1 MNKRGFL
8 LLDALLN
15 VFVVSIIV
23 SLCLYVYEAIN
34 YAQSGFNDYLANEND
49 SYEQIFNS
57 LSECEACFI
66 NESD

>member
-15 VFVVSIIV
+15 VFIVSIIV

-34 YAQSGFNDYLANEND
+34 YAQSGFNDYLTNEND

-57 LSECEACFI
+57 LSECEACLI